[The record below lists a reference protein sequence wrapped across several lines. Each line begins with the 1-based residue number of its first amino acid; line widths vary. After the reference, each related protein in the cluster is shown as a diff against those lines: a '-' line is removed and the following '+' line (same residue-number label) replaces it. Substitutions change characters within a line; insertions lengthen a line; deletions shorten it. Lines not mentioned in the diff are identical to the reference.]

1 MPANHAYRFIAE
13 PDEMNEISM
22 EKWCVKFVVGENGR
36 NSKKPTRT
44 QFRPSCNPY
53 EVTEIRTRDPTVVS
67 ERLTPCSTGTQSH
80 ESTAHISP

>member
-36 NSKKPTRT
+36 NPKKAYPD
-44 QFRPSCNPY
+44 S
-53 EVTEIRTRDPTVVS
+53 VS
-67 ERLTPCSTGTQSH
+67 S
-80 ESTAHISP
+80 IM